1 MPLNVRPYQPSDG
14 TSLLNRFDARA
25 RAPWLRLPHPYTI
38 EDLVVRAEGLS
49 VFVAET
55 GQDRVVGLI
64 AIDERP
70 DTPLLLGPL
79 VADDQLAD
87 LFGHALINAGLS
99 WAVDAG
105 LELLQV
111 RVDLGE
117 DRGLAFFMNQ
127 GFMLLGTR
135 QYILAARKS
144 KRPAPEAPEGLKIGP
159 CPEMLSS
166 DYQRLYA
173 EIGEP
178 LGWTERSDWTRPQ
191 LFEHLQQPGVH
202 LYAARAGDTYLGFA
216 EVVERGSGEAEIS
229 HFGVLPAF
237 RRRGVGGAM
246 LEHVVWHATEVLNLE
261 RVWLAATTD
270 DTGRLLFDP
279 TKHGLRQERALVYL
293 EKRLAEVARP
303 RVAAP

>member
-1 MPLNVRPYQPSDG
+1 MPLNVRPYQPTDG
-14 TSLLNRFDARA
+14 AALLNRFDASA
-25 RAPWLRLPHPYTI
+25 RAPWLKLPHPYRV
-38 EDLVVRAEGLS
+38 EDLVVRAEGLH

-64 AIDERP
+64 AIDERGER
-70 DTPLLLGPL
+70 PLLLGPL

-87 LFGHALINAGLS
+87 LFGAALINAGLT

-105 LELLQV
+105 LELLQA
-111 RVDLGE
+111 RVELGD
-117 DRGLAFFMNQ
+117 DRGLGFFLNQ

-135 QYILAARKS
+135 QYVLAARKA
-144 KRPAPEAPEGLKIGP
+144 KRAMPEPPEGLKIGA

-178 LGWTERSDWTRPQ
+178 LGWTERADWARPQ
-191 LFEHLQQPGVH
+191 IFEHLQRPGVH
-202 LYAARAGDTYLGFA
+202 LYAARAGETYLGFA
-216 EVVERGSGEAEIS
+216 ELEAHGAGEAEIT

-237 RRRGVGGAM
+237 RRRGVGGAL
-246 LEHVVWHATEVLNLE
+246 LEHAVWHATETQGYE
-261 RVWLAATTD
+261 RVWLVATTD
-270 DTGRLLFDP
+270 ESGALPFDP
-279 TKHGLRQERALVYL
+279 AKHGLRQERAMVFL

-303 RVAAP
+303 RAAAP

>member
-1 MPLNVRPYQPSDG
+1 MPLNVRPYQPSDCAP
-14 TSLLNRFDARA
+14 LLARFDASA
-25 RAPWLRLPHPYTI
+25 RAPWLRLPPPYVI
-38 EDLVVRAEGLS
+38 EDLVVGAEGLK
-49 VFVAET
+49 VLVAET
-55 GQDRVVGLI
+55 GRDRIIGLI
-64 AIDERP
+64 AVDQRGEA
-70 DTPLLLGPL
+70 PLLIGPL

-87 LFGHALINAGLS
+87 LFGHALISAGLG
-99 WAVDAG
+99 WAAEAG
-105 LELLQV
+105 LELL
-111 RVDLGE
+111 RAKIDLGE

-135 QYILAARKS
+135 QYILAARKL
-144 KRPAPEAPEGLKIGP
+144 KRPAPEAPEGLKIGA

-166 DYQRLYA
+166 DYQRLYM

-178 LGWTERSDWTRPQ
+178 LGWTERKGWTRPQ

-216 EVVERGSGEAEIS
+216 EIVAGDEGGGEIT

-237 RRRGVGGAM
+237 RGRGVGGAM
-246 LEHVVWHATEVLNLE
+246 LEYVVWHATEVLGYE
-261 RVWLAATTD
+261 RVWLSATTD
-270 DTGRLLFDP
+270 DTGRLPIDP
-279 TKHGLRQERALVYL
+279 TRHGLRQERALVYL